1 MVHLPCELCKSST
14 REKKSAITLKIF
26 SRLQTFFFLS
36 DFQHCRTTPFL
47 KHFCK
52 TSVSPFPKFSKFQ
65 KSTVARISFLSF
77 NENTLVARNSKKLHP
92 ERSRKFENW
101 TLLTTFYT
109 LLPTLVSPGI
119 LWLRFLSQD
128 DQAFLA
134 WNYSEQRFWRQI
146 SGNRIIII
154 IPRHYTRIE
163 RVYEL
168 TLPPSLII
176 FSLFRSNTED
186 MTVSVEEQDHFGIFN
201 WRKIFVIRTRPGT
214 TNSLA

>member
-101 TLLTTFYT
+101 TLLTTFYI
-109 LLPTLVSPGI
+109 LLPTLVSPDI

-128 DQAFLA
+128 DRRFPRLKLYQNNGSEDRFQVTELLLLFQDITRASSEFTQPSPLLWLFSHFSDRILRIWLFL
-134 WNYSEQRFWRQI
+134 SKSKII
-146 SGNRIIII
+146 S
-154 IPRHYTRIE
+154 
-163 RVYEL
+163 VYL
-168 TLPPSLII
+168 T
-176 FSLFRSNTED
+176 
-186 MTVSVEEQDHFGIFN
+186 EE
-201 WRKIFVIRTRPGT
+201 K
-214 TNSLA
+214 SS

>member
-128 DQAFLA
+128 DRRFPRLKLYQ
-134 WNYSEQRFWRQI
+134 NNGSEEEI

-163 RVYEL
+163 RVYA